1 MTYLELLLG
10 FALLLGG
17 GEFLVRG
24 AVAVA
29 RRLDVSPLLIGIV
42 LVGFGTSLPELVA
55 SINAALAGAP
65 GIAVGNVVGSNICNI
80 LLILGAAA
88 VISPLNVPRGALVRD
103 GSMVVAASLLAI
115 GLCYSGSV
123 NRWEGVA
130 LVALVA
136 LYAIGSYLIE
146 RRDTNPARTIHEG
159 EAALVDPLPGPLW
172 KGLGVAAGG
181 IAAVILG
188 AHLLVGSAIQ
198 IARDFGV
205 DDTIVGLTV
214 VALGTSLPELATG
227 LVAAFRRQSDIALG
241 NVLGSNTF
249 NLLGILGA
257 TALVKPIPVPEAL
270 LGFDL
275 WAMLA
280 STILLFVTAASGWR
294 INRAEGILFLALYVG
309 YIAIVVTPSLHAA
322 VQVL

>member
-1 MTYLELLLG
+1 MLYIELLIG

-29 RRLDVSPLLIGIV
+29 RRLDISPLLIGIV

-55 SINAALAGAP
+55 SIKAALAGAP

-80 LLILGAAA
+80 LLILGVTAAIYPVA
-88 VISPLNVPRGALVRD
+88 CARGALLRD
-103 GSMVVAASLLAI
+103 GSMVMIATLLAI
-115 GLCYSGSV
+115 GLCYSGFVS
-123 NRWEGVA
+123 RWEGAA
-130 LVALVA
+130 LVGLVA
-136 LYAIGSYLIE
+136 AYALGSYLIE
-146 RRDTNPARTIHEG
+146 RRGSDPARKLHEA
-159 EAALVDPLPGPLW
+159 EADLVEPLSGPLW
-172 KGLGVAAGG
+172 KGLGVTAAG

-188 AHLLVGSAIQ
+188 ADLLVEAAIVL
-198 IARDFGV
+198 AGRFGV
-205 DDTIVGLTV
+205 DDTIIGLTV

-227 LVAAFRRQSDIALG
+227 VIAACKRQSDIALG

-257 TALVKPIPVPEAL
+257 TALVKPIPIPETV

-275 WAMLA
+275 WAMLGA
-280 STILLFVTAASGWR
+280 TILLFVTAASGWR
-294 INRAEGILFLALYVG
+294 INRIEGLAFVALYLG
-309 YIAIVVTPSLHAA
+309 YVTVLAVPGLHDA
-322 VQVL
+322 VQF